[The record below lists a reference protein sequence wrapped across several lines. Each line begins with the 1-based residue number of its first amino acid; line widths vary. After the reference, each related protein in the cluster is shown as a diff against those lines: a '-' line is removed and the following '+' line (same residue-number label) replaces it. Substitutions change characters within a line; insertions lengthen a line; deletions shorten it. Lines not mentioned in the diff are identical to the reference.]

1 MILIMMSCSSNMS
14 NNTLDAGIVVMLLCI
29 SYGWLS
35 GVFGTILYNCGV
47 SEEIRLRDDEE
58 KSTSIVFFHD
68 DDSNSYPKISSGD
81 VGKATDTRIES
92 TTLLSI
98 VVEVYNFRRTR
109 TERYEYEVH
118 SFSSSSSIYEHQQQS
133 CPTTWS
139 VVSLVVGCH
148 RSIDVLVSSH
158 GCEVLVLE
166 MIIAMDI
173 TSSECKSRLLGI
185 CVAPYDADDL

>member
-35 GVFGTILYNCGV
+35 GVFGTILHNCGV

-98 VVEVYNFRRTR
+98 VVEVYNFRRM
-109 TERYEYEVH
+109 ENAMSMRY
-118 SFSSSSSIYEHQQQS
+118 I
-133 CPTTWS
+133 
-139 VVSLVVGCH
+139 VSLLLRLYTNINNNRVQQ
-148 RSIDVLVSSH
+148 H
-158 GCEVLVLE
+158 GL
-166 MIIAMDI
+166 
-173 TSSECKSRLLGI
+173 
-185 CVAPYDADDL
+185 

>member
-35 GVFGTILYNCGV
+35 GVFGTILHNCGV

-98 VVEVYNFRRTR
+98 VVEVYNFRRM
-109 TERYEYEVH
+109 ENAMSMRYIV
-118 SFSSSSSIYEHQQQS
+118 SSSSSSIYEHQQQS

-139 VVSLVVGCH
+139 AVSFVGCH
-148 RSIDVLVSSH
+148 RSIDVLVSSRDCWH
-158 GCEVLVLE
+158 RSTVVC
-166 MIIAMDI
+166 MD
-173 TSSECKSRLLGI
+173 LLTI
-185 CVAPYDADDL
+185 LARYSC